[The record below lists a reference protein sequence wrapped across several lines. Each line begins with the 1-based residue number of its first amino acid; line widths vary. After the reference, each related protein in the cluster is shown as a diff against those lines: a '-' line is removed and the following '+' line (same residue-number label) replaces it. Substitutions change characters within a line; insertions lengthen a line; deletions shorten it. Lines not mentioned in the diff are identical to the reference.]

1 MGGKPMKMTR
11 MAAIVAVAMTA
22 AAPAVAQSLHFPML
36 NYRTGPFAP
45 GGIPFADGYQDYL
58 TLINERDG
66 GIGGVPIRMS
76 ECETA
81 YNTERGVEC
90 YQGVRGDNPLIL
102 QPLSTGITYQI
113 IPRSVEDQIPI
124 HSMGYGRTSAVNG
137 EVFNWTFNYPA
148 NYWDGASVAI
158 NYLLEEN
165 DGSLEGKKIVLL
177 YHNSAYGREP
187 IPTLERLAERHGY
200 ELSTIG
206 VDTPGQEQGNQWLQ
220 IRRERP
226 DYVIMWGWG
235 VMNAVAIQEAA
246 NIRFPMENFIGIWWS
261 GSENDVRPAGDGA
274 NGYKALAMHGTGRD
288 YPVYDDIQEFVIDR
302 NLAAGA
308 GDQVGT
314 VMYSR
319 GLYAAMLAV
328 EAAKK
333 AQEIHGVA
341 EITAPMMR
349 DGMANLVITEELM
362 DELGLPNFG
371 PAFEVSC
378 QNHGGTGQ
386 AMVQQ
391 WDASAQQWNL
401 ITDWIMPDRELIMEM
416 VMEDSLA
423 YAAENNIEP
432 GCLERSGD

>member
-1 MGGKPMKMTR
+1 MKMTR
-11 MAAIVAVAMTA
+11 LAAAFAVATTA
-22 AAPAVAQSLHFPML
+22 AMPAFAQDLHFPML

-58 TLINERDG
+58 TLVQQRDG
-66 GIGGVPIRMS
+66 GIGGVPIRTS

-90 YQGVRGDNPLIL
+90 YQGVRNDNPLVL
-102 QPLSTGITYQI
+102 QPLSTGITYQL
-113 IPRSVEDQIPI
+113 IPRSMEDGIPM
-124 HSMGYGRTSAVNG
+124 HTLGYGRTSAVNG

-148 NYWDGASVAI
+148 NYWDSASVAV
-158 NYLLEEN
+158 NYLLDQNE
-165 DGSLEGKKIVLL
+165 GSLEGKKIVLL

-187 IPTLERLAERHGY
+187 IPTLTRLSERLGY
-200 ELSTIG
+200 ELISIA
-206 VDTPGQEQGNQWLQ
+206 VDSPGQEQGNQWLQ

-246 NIRFPMENFIGIWWS
+246 NIRFPMENFIGAWWS
-261 GSENDVRPAGDGA
+261 GSENDVRPAGAGA
-274 NGYKALAMHGTGRD
+274 HGYKALALHGTGSE
-288 YPVYDDIQEFVIDR
+288 YPIYAELQEYVVDR
-302 NLAAGA
+302 GLAAGA
-308 GDQVGT
+308 GDQIGT

-319 GLYAAMLAV
+319 GLYAGLLAV
-328 EAAKK
+328 EAARN

-341 EITAPMMR
+341 QIDAAMMR
-349 DGMANLVITEELM
+349 DGMAQLVITDERM
-362 DELGLPNFG
+362 AELGLPNFAPG
-371 PAFEVSC
+371 FEVTC

-391 WDASAQQWNL
+391 WDAEAQQWNL

-416 VMEDSLA
+416 VAEDSLA
-423 YAAENNIEP
+423 FATESGITP
-432 GCLERSGD
+432 GCME

>member
-1 MGGKPMKMTR
+1 MRMTR
-11 MAAIVAVAMTA
+11 LAAAIAVATTA
-22 AAPAVAQSLHFPML
+22 AMPVLAQDLHFPML

-90 YQGVRGDNPLIL
+90 YQGIRGDNPLII
-102 QPLSTGITYQI
+102 QPLSTGITYQL
-113 IPRSVEDQIPI
+113 IPRTMEDGVPM
-124 HSMGYGRTSAVNG
+124 HTMGYGRTSAVNG

-158 NYLLEEN
+158 NYLLEQNE
-165 DGSLEGKKIVLL
+165 GSLEGKKIVLL

-187 IPTLERLAERHGY
+187 IPTLTRLSERLGY
-200 ELSTIG
+200 EFTSIG
-206 VDTPGQEQGNQWLQ
+206 VDSPGQEQGNQWLQ

-261 GSENDVRPAGDGA
+261 GSENDVRPAGAGA
-274 NGYKALAMHGTGRD
+274 HGYKALAMHGTGRD
-288 YPVYDDIQEFVIDR
+288 YPIYEDIQQYVVDAGR
-302 NLAAGA
+302 AAGN

-328 EAAKK
+328 EAART

-341 EITAPMMR
+341 EITPAMMR
-349 DGMANLVITEELM
+349 DGMANLVITEERM
-362 DELGLPNFG
+362 EELGLPSFG
-371 PAFEVSC
+371 PPFEVSC

-391 WDASAQQWNL
+391 WDAEAQQWNL

-416 VMEDSLA
+416 VMDDSLA
-423 YAAENNIEP
+423 FAAENNITP
-432 GCLERSGD
+432 GCME

>member
-11 MAAIVAVAMTA
+11 MAAAFAVTMTA
-22 AAPAVAQSLHFPML
+22 AAPALAESLHFPML
-36 NYRTGPFAP
+36 NYRTGPFGPNGMA
-45 GGIPFADGYQDYL
+45 FADGYQDYL

-66 GIGGVPIRMS
+66 GINGVPIRMT

-90 YQGVRGDNPLIL
+90 YQGIRGEDPLVI
-102 QPLSTGITYQI
+102 QPLSTGITYQL
-113 IPRSVEDQIPI
+113 IPRTMEDRVPM
-124 HSMGYGRTSAVNG
+124 HTMGYGRTSAVNG
-137 EVFNWTFNYPA
+137 EVFNWTFNYPGT
-148 NYWDGASVAI
+148 YWDGASVII

-200 ELSTIG
+200 EFLAIG
-206 VDTPGQEQGNQWLQ
+206 VDSPGQEQGSQWLQ

-226 DYVIMWGWG
+226 DYVTMWGWG

-246 NIRFPMENFIGIWWS
+246 NIRFPMENFIGVWWS
-261 GSENDVRPAGDGA
+261 GSEQDVRPAGAGA
-274 NGYKALAMHGTGRD
+274 HNYKSLAMHGTGRD
-288 YPVYDDIQEFVIDR
+288 YPIYDDIQEYVIDR
-302 NLAAGA
+302 GLAAGT
-308 GDQVGT
+308 GDEVGT
-314 VMYSR
+314 VLYSR
-319 GLYAAMLAV
+319 GMYASMLAV
-328 EAAKK
+328 EAAKR
-333 AQEIHGVA
+333 AQELHGTDM
-341 EITAPMMR
+341 ITPAMMR

-378 QNHGGTGQ
+378 QNHGGTGE
-386 AMVQQ
+386 AMIQQ
-391 WDASAQQWNL
+391 WDAESGTWNL
-401 ITDWIMPDRELIMEM
+401 ITDWIAPDRELIMEM

-423 YAAENNIEP
+423 YAAENDIEP
-432 GCLERSGD
+432 QCLEMAGG

>member
-1 MGGKPMKMTR
+1 MRMTR
-11 MAAIVAVAMTA
+11 LAAAIAVATTA
-22 AAPAVAQSLHFPML
+22 AMPALAQDLHFPML

-58 TLINERDG
+58 TLIQERDG

-90 YQGVRGDNPLIL
+90 YQGIRGDNPLII
-102 QPLSTGITYQI
+102 QPLSTGITYQL
-113 IPRSVEDQIPI
+113 IPRTMEDGVPM
-124 HSMGYGRTSAVNG
+124 HTMGYGRTSAVNG

-158 NYLLEEN
+158 NYLLEQNE
-165 DGSLEGKKIVLL
+165 GSLEGKKIVLL

-187 IPTLERLAERHGY
+187 IPTLTRLSERLGY
-200 ELSTIG
+200 EFTSIG
-206 VDTPGQEQGNQWLQ
+206 VDSPGQEQGNQWLQ

-261 GSENDVRPAGDGA
+261 GSENDVRPAGAGA
-274 NGYKALAMHGTGRD
+274 HGYKALAMHGTGRD
-288 YPVYDDIQEFVIDR
+288 YPIYEDIQQHVVDAG
-302 NLAAGA
+302 LAAGN

-328 EAAKK
+328 EAART

-341 EITAPMMR
+341 EITPAMMR
-349 DGMANLVITEELM
+349 DGMANLVITEERM
-362 DELGLPNFG
+362 EELGLPSFG
-371 PAFEVSC
+371 PPFEVSC

-391 WDASAQQWNL
+391 WDAEAQQWNL

-416 VMEDSLA
+416 VMDDSLA
-423 YAAENNIEP
+423 FAAENNITP
-432 GCLERSGD
+432 GCME

>member
-1 MGGKPMKMTR
+1 MKMTR
-11 MAAIVAVAMTA
+11 MAAAIAVAMTA
-22 AAPAVAQSLHFPML
+22 AAPAIAQSLHFPML

-90 YQGVRGDNPLIL
+90 YQGVRGDSPLIL
-102 QPLSTGITYQI
+102 QPLSTGITYQL
-113 IPRSVEDQIPI
+113 IPRTMEDQIPM
-124 HSMGYGRTSAVNG
+124 HTMGYGRTSAVNG

-158 NYLLEEN
+158 NYLLEQN

-187 IPTLERLAERHGY
+187 IPTLTRLAEQLDY
-200 ELSTIG
+200 NLITIG
-206 VDTPGQEQGNQWLQ
+206 VDSPGQEQGNQWLQ

-261 GSENDVRPAGDGA
+261 GSENDVRPAGAGA
-274 NGYKALAMHGTGRD
+274 HGYKALAMHGTGRD
-288 YPVYDDIQEFVIDR
+288 YPVYDDIQQYVIDR
-302 NLAAGA
+302 GLAAGA

-328 EAAKK
+328 EAAKV

-341 EITAPMMR
+341 EITPAMMR
-349 DGMANLVITEELM
+349 DGMANLVISEELM
-362 DELGLPNFG
+362 EELGLPNFG

-386 AMVQQ
+386 AMIQQ
-391 WDASAQQWNL
+391 WDANEGTWNL
-401 ITDWIMPDRELIMEM
+401 ITDWIMPDRDLIMEM
-416 VMEDSLA
+416 VMEDSMA

-432 GCLERSGD
+432 QCLERSGG